1 MIDSALAVV
10 AALATATALAGIGA
24 ATAWAIQ
31 ASDADRAR
39 RDAERSLARQL
50 VEAERLRRLCRESDA
65 ALASTR
71 EELRQARLAL
81 VAADAELERR
91 NEATGENGEGGAS

>member
-1 MIDSALAVV
+1 MIDSAIAV
-10 AALATATALAGIGA
+10 ASALAGVA
-24 ATAWAIQ
+24 AAALFALQ
-31 ASDADRAR
+31 ARDADRAR

-50 VEAERLRRLCRESDA
+50 VEAERLRRLCRESDS

-81 VAADAELERR
+81 VAADAELGRR
-91 NEATGENGEGGAS
+91 NAEGGEV

>member
-1 MIDSALAVV
+1 MIDSALAVG
-10 AALATATALAGIGA
+10 ADLAGIA
-24 ATAWAIQ
+24 AAALFALQ
-31 ASDADRAR
+31 ARDADRAR

-81 VAADAELERR
+81 VAADAELDRR
-91 NEATGENGEGGAS
+91 NAEVAS